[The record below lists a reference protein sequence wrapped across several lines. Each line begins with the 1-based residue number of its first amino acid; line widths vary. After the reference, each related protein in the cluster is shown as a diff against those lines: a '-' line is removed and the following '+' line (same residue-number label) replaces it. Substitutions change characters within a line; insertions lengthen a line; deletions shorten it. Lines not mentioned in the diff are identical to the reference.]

1 MAKTTERSFAVVTG
15 ASSGIGFHLART
27 FAENG
32 FDVLITSEDAR
43 LMDAEKQLNNTGAK
57 IYSVRADLTKS
68 EDVERLWKEIEATQ
82 RTVDAI
88 AINAG
93 VGAGGDFA
101 RETDLND
108 ELTIVDLN
116 VRSTVQL
123 AKYVVKQMVDRGAG
137 RILFTASIAGTMPT
151 PLQAVYGA
159 SKAFVLEFAQSL
171 HYELK
176 DSGVTVTA
184 LKPGATDTDF
194 FRRADMEDTEVGS
207 KGKEENDPADVAK
220 QGYDSLMRGDKEVFA
235 ASFRTKLQGTA
246 GRFMPDSVKAAMHEK
261 QAKHGTAK

>member
-57 IYSVRADLTKS
+57 IYSVQADLTKS

-82 RTVDAI
+82 RAVDAI

-101 RETDLND
+101 RETDL
-108 ELTIVDLN
+108 E
-116 VRSTVQL
+116 
-123 AKYVVKQMVDRGAG
+123 
-137 RILFTASIAGTMPT
+137 
-151 PLQAVYGA
+151 
-159 SKAFVLEFAQSL
+159 
-171 HYELK
+171 
-176 DSGVTVTA
+176 
-184 LKPGATDTDF
+184 
-194 FRRADMEDTEVGS
+194 
-207 KGKEENDPADVAK
+207 
-220 QGYDSLMRGDKEVFA
+220 
-235 ASFRTKLQGTA
+235 
-246 GRFMPDSVKAAMHEK
+246 
-261 QAKHGTAK
+261 